1 MAKTSSSSSITI
13 IEEKNAIIVTG
24 ILSQNVDK
32 TGFKGKGGVKRNI
45 SIKMVAPLTDEE
57 RKTLATMCKTTI
69 DDKYC
74 PHAIKEEK
82 EYFTVKTMY
91 EIPIRIDDTHYK
103 ASDLED
109 LGIDSTKPNLNDIG
123 LGSVVRL
130 VCKCKENAIYPSSM
144 GVDELKIFNP
154 FELLD

>member
-1 MAKTSSSSSITI
+1 MAKTSSNSSVTI
-13 IEEKNAIIVTG
+13 IEEKNAVIVTG

-45 SIKMVAPLTDEE
+45 SIKMVAPLTEKE
-57 RKTLATMCKTTI
+57 RNILAKMCKTTI

-91 EIPIRIDDTHYK
+91 DIPVRIDDKT
-103 ASDLED
+103 DIEEPTLD
-109 LGIDSTKPNLNDIG
+109 NIG

-130 VCKCKENAIYPSSM
+130 ACKCKENAIYPSSM
-144 GVDELKIFNP
+144 VVDELKIFNP